1 MSTQAAEG
9 RSASAMSHSPLIVA
23 LDTADRQRLLALAAA
38 VSPSAGLLKVG
49 LQAFTAL
56 GPDAV
61 REVARH
67 RPVFLDLKLHD
78 IPNTVAGAA
87 QAAAASGASMLT
99 VHAAG
104 GFDMVAAAAKA
115 APDVL
120 ILAVTVLTSL
130 DDSDLATVG
139 QPSAVEQ
146 VPRLA
151 RLAVDA
157 GAGGIVCSPAEV
169 AAVRAAVGN
178 DVAVVVPGIRPA
190 GSAADDQS
198 RVATPGAAMAAGAS
212 HLVVG
217 RPITNADD
225 PAAAAATMLL
235 DIQDNDSR

>member
-1 MSTQAAEG
+1 MSTQAA
-9 RSASAMSHSPLIVA
+9 ATSPLIVA
-23 LDTADRQRLLALAAA
+23 LDTADRQRLLSLAAA
-38 VSPSAGLLKVG
+38 VAPSAGLLKVG

-56 GPDAV
+56 GPDVV
-61 REVARH
+61 REVARS

-87 QAAAASGASMLT
+87 QAAAASGAAMLT

-104 GFDMVAAAAKA
+104 GYDMVAAAAKA
-115 APDVL
+115 APDVM

-130 DDSDLATVG
+130 DDSDLAAVG
-139 QPSAVEQ
+139 QPSAAEQ

-169 AAVRAAVGN
+169 AAVRAAVGS

-190 GSAADDQS
+190 GSAAEDQS
-198 RVATPGAAMAAGAS
+198 RVATPAAAMAAGAS

-225 PAAAAATMLL
+225 PAAAAAALLL
-235 DIQDNDSR
+235 DMQDADTR

>member
-1 MSTQAAEG
+1 MSAPPAT
-9 RSASAMSHSPLIVA
+9 SPLIVA
-23 LDTADRQRLLALAAA
+23 LDTADPNRLLELAEA
-38 VSPSAGLLKVG
+38 VAPSAGLLKVG

-56 GPDAV
+56 GPSAV
-61 REVARH
+61 RDVAAH

-87 QAAAASGASMLT
+87 AAAAESGAAMLT
-99 VHAAG
+99 IHAAG
-104 GFDMVAAAAKA
+104 GFDMIAAAAKA
-115 APDVL
+115 APDVT

-130 DDSDLATVG
+130 DDGDLAAVG
-139 QPSAVEQ
+139 QPPAAEQ

-169 AAVRAAVGN
+169 AAVRAAVGA
-178 DVAVVVPGIRPA
+178 DVAIVVPGIRPA

-198 RVATPGAAMAAGAS
+198 RTATPAAAMAAGAS

-225 PAAAAATMLL
+225 PAAAAAALL
-235 DIQDNDSR
+235 HDIQDAATR